1 MPKLVGVRE
10 RRHQPF
16 YDTLM
21 RCGYAG
27 PTPTVGRN
35 TRLFASGN
43 NLSNTEWTNMNM
55 AGALPSDNTFIILS
69 IRCWMMFRGKQ
80 DAVEGGVRAFTA
92 LDAYQLVA
100 HQLYLNLFVGD
111 KPQFLSP
118 VWYFPAG
125 GGIDADIGAAVS
137 PAVNANNG
145 VPSQESILKL
155 AKPIP
160 VPARQHFYVESTF
173 FSTDGIDVLTELL
186 NTVGQAGTALDVREI
201 KVMLDGI
208 HTRDVQ

>member
-16 YDTLM
+16 YDTLF
-21 RCGYAG
+21 RHDYG
-27 PTPTVGRN
+27 TPVANVGRT
-35 TRLFASGN
+35 TRLFASGTR
-43 NLSNTEWTNMNM
+43 LSDTAWTNMNM

-69 IRCWMMFRGKQ
+69 IRCWMFFMNVSLHGSN
-80 DAVEGGVRAFTA
+80 A
-92 LDAYQLVA
+92 LTIYALMV

-118 VWYFPAG
+118 AWYFPAG
-125 GGIDADIGAAVS
+125 GGIDAADNQVPI
-137 PAVNANNG
+137 ANNG
-145 VPSQESILKL
+145 EPTQESILKL

-160 VPARQHFYVESTF
+160 VPARQHFYVEATF
-173 FSTDGIDVLTELL
+173 YDTGAISVLDDYINEADQGL
-186 NTVGQAGTALDVREI
+186 QEC

>member
-21 RCGYAG
+21 RCGPAG
-27 PTPTVGRN
+27 PTPNVGRN

-69 IRCWMMFRGKQ
+69 IRCWMMFRGQ
-80 DAVEGGVRAFTA
+80 QVSPELPYTA

-125 GGIDADIGAAVS
+125 GGIDANIGAAAS

-145 VPSQESILKL
+145 VASQESILKL

-160 VPARQHFYVESTF
+160 VPARQHFYVEATF
-173 FSTDGIDVLTELL
+173 FATDTVDVLGQLL
-186 NTVGQAGTALDVREI
+186 NVNPAEGEGLEIREI

>member
-1 MPKLVGVRE
+1 VPKLVGVRE

-16 YDTLM
+16 YDTLF
-21 RCGYAG
+21 RHGAGG
-27 PTPTVGRN
+27 PTQSISRT
-35 TRLFASGN
+35 TRLFASGTQ
-43 NLSNTEWTNMNM
+43 LSNTAWTNMNM

-69 IRCWMMFRGKQ
+69 IRCWMMFKGSMQ
-80 DAVEGGVRAFTA
+80 GFTA
-92 LDAYQLVA
+92 LDAYLLMV

-118 VWYFPAG
+118 SWYFPAG
-125 GGIDADIGAAVS
+125 GGIDADIGAAAS
-137 PAVNANNG
+137 PALNANNG

-160 VPARQHFYVESTF
+160 VPARQHFYVEASFYDTGAI
-173 FSTDGIDVLTELL
+173 SVLDQIL
-186 NTVGQAGTALDVREI
+186 NINGDSLAIQEC

>member
-16 YDTLM
+16 YDTLI
-21 RCGYAG
+21 RCGYGG
-27 PTPTVGRN
+27 PQNTVGRN

-69 IRCWMMFRGKQ
+69 IRCWMMFKGAQ
-80 DAVEGGVRAFTA
+80 VEPARPLTA

-125 GGIDADIGAAVS
+125 GGIDADIGAAAS

-160 VPARQHFYVESTF
+160 VPARQHFYVEALF
-173 FSTDGIDVLTELL
+173 FATDGIDVLSELL
-186 NTVGQAGTALDVREI
+186 VIDGQQGSVLDVREI

>member
-16 YDTLM
+16 YDTLF
-21 RCGYAG
+21 RHDPLG
-27 PTPTVGRN
+27 PVNNVGRT
-35 TRLFASGN
+35 TRLFASGTR
-43 NLSNTEWTNMNM
+43 LSDTAWTNMNM

-69 IRCWMMFRGKQ
+69 IRCWMFFKNVDQAGSN
-80 DAVEGGVRAFTA
+80 A
-92 LDAYQLVA
+92 LAIYALMV

-111 KPQFLSP
+111 KPQFLAP

-125 GGIDADIGAAVS
+125 GGIDASDNVVPI
-137 PAVNANNG
+137 ANNG
-145 VPSQESILKL
+145 QPTQESILKL

-160 VPARQHFYVESTF
+160 VPARQHFYVEATF
-173 FSTDGIDVLTELL
+173 YDTGTISVLDQYINNNGNGVQEC
-186 NTVGQAGTALDVREI
+186 

>member
-16 YDTLM
+16 YDTLI
-21 RCGYAG
+21 RCGLPG
-27 PTPTVGRN
+27 PSPQVGRN

-69 IRCWMMFRGKQ
+69 IRCWMMFRGEQ
-80 DAVEGGVRAFTA
+80 VEQAWTA

-125 GGIDADIGAAVS
+125 GGIDADIGAAAS
-137 PAVNANNG
+137 PVVNANNG

-160 VPARQHFYVESTF
+160 VPARQHFYVEATF
-173 FSTDGIDVLTELL
+173 FATDLVDVLSEVL
-186 NTVGQAGTALDVREI
+186 NIQGAQPGEALSVREI